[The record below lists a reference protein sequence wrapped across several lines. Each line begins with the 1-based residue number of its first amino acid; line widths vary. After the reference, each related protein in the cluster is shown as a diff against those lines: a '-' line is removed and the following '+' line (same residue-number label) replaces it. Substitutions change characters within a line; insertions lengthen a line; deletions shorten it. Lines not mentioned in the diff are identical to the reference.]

1 MSMLDKIGAAISKG
15 DLDEVC
21 SLFNK
26 MTGRS
31 ISVVKEIPFDHTKAK
46 KAQLVEKLDGQFP
59 KEMLVGLSIKELR
72 ELYGV
77 NVHSPQESVQKEVR
91 VSTDS
96 GDSSFYVP
104 PDKAG
109 RLLNMDKRKIPV
121 RLDDFKSYGD
131 EREPTQKEARPN
143 KLVNASC
150 VKCNKSDQ
158 VNEIL
163 LIAGAEGGP
172 KFLCPKCYP

>member
-21 SLFNK
+21 ALFNK

-31 ISVVKEIPFDHTKAK
+31 VSIIREVPFDYTKAK
-46 KAQLVEKLDGQFP
+46 KADLLTKLEGQFP
-59 KEMLVGLSIKELR
+59 KEMLTGLSVKELR
-72 ELYGV
+72 ELYGA
-77 NVHSPQESVQKEVR
+77 NVLEPQQGIQKVQEP
-91 VSTDS
+91 TDS
-96 GDSSFYVP
+96 DSSFYIP

-121 RLDDFKSYGD
+121 RLDDFESYGD
-131 EREPTQKEARPN
+131 ERLPTKKDVRPN
-143 KLVNASC
+143 KLTNASC
-150 VKCNKSDQ
+150 VKCGKSDQ

-172 KFLCPKCYP
+172 KFLCPKCHP